1 MPARKRRG
9 DLTIATAAD
18 ARAQARVAR
27 QIASLHEAAARALR
41 LHDWQA
47 AAKHGGRPA
56 SPEPLAEPAAAPAR
70 PRNGLRWPFG
80 RKPDPEAE
88 RRTAILAELEAS
100 VAGRPHA
107 GDAARAREAEVQPAA
122 EPLRAAG

>member
-9 DLTIATAAD
+9 DLMIETAAD
-18 ARAQARVAR
+18 ARAQA
-27 QIASLHEAAARALR
+27 QIAGQIAGLHEAAARALR

-47 AAKHGGRPA
+47 AARHGGRPP
-56 SPEPLAEPAAAPAR
+56 SSEPLAQPAAALGR
-70 PRNGLRWPFG
+70 PRKGLRWPFG

-88 RRTAILAELEAS
+88 RKAAILAELEAA
-100 VAGRPHA
+100 VAGRAHA
-107 GDAARAREAEVQPAA
+107 SDAARAGEAEAEPAA